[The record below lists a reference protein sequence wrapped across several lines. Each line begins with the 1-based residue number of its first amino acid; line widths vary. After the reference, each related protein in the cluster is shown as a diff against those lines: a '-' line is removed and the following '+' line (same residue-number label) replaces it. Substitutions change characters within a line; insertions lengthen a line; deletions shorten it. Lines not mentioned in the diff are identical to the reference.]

1 MKYDYTKF
9 IPDSVKTLLQQ
20 VEDLSEGYDV
30 YLGGGFLR
38 DLYCCVNE
46 WDGREDLVEIFFE
59 PKDIDLFFVP
69 NGEPT
74 KTLPTLSKSYINYD
88 KSAEDITEDMAARGV
103 VALRGM
109 MVSGLR
115 PTHDVQFIVY
125 GKQMAMEELASD
137 MDCNINQVMYSLSK
151 GWYQTDEFTSGHDN
165 QTIQLLHTFDEDRM
179 IARLVRMSR
188 KFDDYSVDS
197 DLDWEIYDNDPEYVP
212 ERGGSF
218 CEED

>member
-1 MKYDYTKF
+1 MSYDYTRF
-9 IPDSVKTLLQQ
+9 IPESVKNLLQQ
-20 VEDLSEGYDV
+20 VKDLSEGYDV

-46 WDGREDLVEIFFE
+46 WSGDRVLVDICFE

-69 NGEPT
+69 NGT
-74 KTLPTLSKSYINYD
+74 STQTLPTLSKSYINYD
-88 KSAEDITEDMAARGV
+88 KKAEDIAEDMAARGV
-103 VALRGM
+103 ASLRGM
-109 MVSGLR
+109 MISGLR

-125 GKQMAMEELASD
+125 GKEMSIEELAAD

-151 GWYQTDEFTSGHDN
+151 GWYQTEEFISGHEN
-165 QTIQLLHTFDEDRM
+165 HTIKLLHTFDEDRM
-179 IARLVRMSR
+179 ISRLVRMAR
-188 KFDDYSVDS
+188 KFDDYSVDT
-197 DLDWEIYDNDPEYVP
+197 DLDWEAFYNDLEYVP